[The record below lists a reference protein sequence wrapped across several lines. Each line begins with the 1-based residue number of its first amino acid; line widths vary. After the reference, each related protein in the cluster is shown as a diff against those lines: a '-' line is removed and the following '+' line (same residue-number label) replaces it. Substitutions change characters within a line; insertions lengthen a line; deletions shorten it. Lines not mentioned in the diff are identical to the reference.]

1 MASQGTRSLDGWL
14 QRLAKT
20 LSGGREMW
28 QRRWFVL
35 QGDTLTFFN
44 APDDVGGP
52 PKWSIDLSNGSAASV
67 GAEPTRIE
75 LYVGSEHIALKAD
88 SEVEAEMWVSA
99 LATEMAAPAPQPAAP
114 AGIPASGPSAFS
126 FMSAAPAEPVLPAV
140 STPPVPSPAVQAAG
154 APGSGAPS
162 SGVKKRVRKAKLPG
176 SQDFDPDA
184 PAPAAAAPAAPPP
197 PPAAPPPP
205 PAPVCNSYRNG
216 LTDGPYIRIFFQKW
230 TD

>member
-35 QGDTLTFFN
+35 QGDTLSFFN

-99 LATEMAAPAPQPAAP
+99 LATETAV
-114 AGIPASGPSAFS
+114 GIIKNQFNRGFS
-126 FMSAAPAEPVLPAV
+126 HRFTLCCSIKNDV
-140 STPPVPSPAVQAAG
+140 TH
-154 APGSGAPS
+154 
-162 SGVKKRVRKAKLPG
+162 
-176 SQDFDPDA
+176 
-184 PAPAAAAPAAPPP
+184 
-197 PPAAPPPP
+197 
-205 PAPVCNSYRNG
+205 G
-216 LTDGPYIRIFFQKW
+216 LT
-230 TD
+230 T

>member
-1 MASQGTRSLDGWL
+1 MPGQGTRSLDGWL

-52 PKWSIDLSNGSAASV
+52 PKWSIDLSNGSAASG

-75 LYVGSEHIALKAD
+75 LYVGGEHIALKAD

-99 LATEMAAPAPQPAAP
+99 LATEDSPAPQAAAAPAEIP
-114 AGIPASGPSAFS
+114 AGGPSAFS
-126 FMSAAPAEPVLPAV
+126 FMSAAAAEPALPAV
-140 STPPVPSPAVQAAG
+140 STPSAPSPGWHNRPRRPAG
-154 APGSGAPS
+154 W
-162 SGVKKRVRKAKLPG
+162 
-176 SQDFDPDA
+176 
-184 PAPAAAAPAAPPP
+184 APPP
-197 PPAAPPPP
+197 SLRRA
-205 PAPVCNSYRNG
+205 S
-216 LTDGPYIRIFFQKW
+216 
-230 TD
+230 